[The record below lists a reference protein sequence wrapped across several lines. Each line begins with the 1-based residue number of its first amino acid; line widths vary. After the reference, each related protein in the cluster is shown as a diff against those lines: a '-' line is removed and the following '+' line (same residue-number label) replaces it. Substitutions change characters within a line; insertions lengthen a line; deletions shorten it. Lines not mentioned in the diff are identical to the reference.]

1 MIGIGAAMKIFASAM
16 GDFGNLD
23 WNQIAKG
30 LVAMGGALAEVA
42 IAMKVMPK
50 NTISVGIGLIAV
62 GAALEIVAN
71 ALGKMGGMTWEEIA
85 KGLVTMGGALAEL
98 AIGLNVMNGT
108 LPGSAAML
116 VAAGALAIL
125 TPVLLALGSMSWESI
140 AKGLVTIAGAFTVI
154 GVAGL
159 VLTPLVPTILALS
172 GAFALIG
179 VGTAAIGAGLLAAGA
194 GLSAIAVGITALA
207 TSLGAGVTVI
217 VAGLSTIITGIA
229 ALIPAIAEKLGE
241 AIIAFCGVIAQ
252 GLPLLEKLLR
262 PSFLRWWM
270 YLSSA
275 SLQSLTVHW
284 HCCPECSPLLQTI
297 LRKSLT
303 LSCCS

>member
-1 MIGIGAAMKIFASAM
+1 
-16 GDFGNLD
+16 
-23 WNQIAKG
+23 
-30 LVAMGGALAEVA
+30 
-42 IAMKVMPK
+42 
-50 NTISVGIGLIAV
+50 
-62 GAALEIVAN
+62 
-71 ALGKMGGMTWEEIA
+71 
-85 KGLVTMGGALAEL
+85 
-98 AIGLNVMNGT
+98 MNGT

-116 VAAGALAIL
+116 VAAGALAVL

-159 VLTPLVPTILALS
+159 VLTPLVPTILALA

-252 GLPLLEKLLR
+252 GAPAIGEAVK
-262 PSFLRWWM
+262 
-270 YLSSA
+270 A
-275 SLQSLTVHW
+275 VV
-284 HCCPECSPLLQTI
+284 
-297 LRKSLT
+297 LT
-303 LSCCS
+303 LVDVLVELSLIHI